1 MASRR
6 RLLPLT
12 LAALV
17 VLGLAAGVPATLAAH
32 AADHPAPPGTNPV
45 ADVGAIPTSGNAPL
59 RVSFD
64 GAMSSA
70 PGGTIVAWTLSFG
83 DHTRDDAGSGLPPA
97 AIAHTYLNPGIFTAI
112 LQVTGADGRRGASR
126 STVTV
131 NAPTPG
137 APLVDLTASP
147 GSGMAALQ
155 VRLGSS
161 TTPSSG
167 DPVTSW
173 ALSFGDGAAPTTGS
187 GAPPLSVPH
196 VYAHP
201 GTFAA
206 VLLVSNA
213 QHLTATAT
221 ATVVVS
227 PSAVGAS
234 SARLAA
240 GPTAALTAS
249 PGSGTA
255 PLAVSLDGS
264 ASTDATGTLTSWT
277 LNFGD
282 GTTAASAHGA
292 PPAATA
298 SHTYTAA
305 GTYTATLTVT
315 DSGGLTNAA
324 TAQVVVHPTPP
335 KANLVITPSSTTT
348 GIHKIQHVIMI
359 MQENRS
365 FDSYFGT
372 YPGADGI
379 PMTNGVPSVCVP
391 DPASGQCVKPYHD
404 TSDTN
409 GGGPHGDENSIRDID
424 AGKMDGFI
432 KEAQRESPSS
442 CSTGSANCPLPDVMG
457 YHTAAEIPNY
467 WSYAG
472 HFTLTDH
479 MFATNLGWSLPS
491 HLGLVSLWAAS
502 CSRTGDPSSCTGYLN
517 QPRTGYNDNYAWT
530 DLTWLLHRAGVSWQY
545 FVGAGGNP
553 DCKDDAA
560 NCEASSLSPAQP
572 GVWNPLPDFTDVQ
585 QDGQLGNIV
594 NTSKFYPEARNGTL
608 PAVSWVVPNNI
619 VSEHP
624 TAPVS
629 LGQAYVTGLINAVME
644 GPDWNSTAIILSWD
658 DWGGFYDHVVPPH
671 VDAEGYGL
679 RVPTIIISPY
689 SIPGKIDSQV
699 LSFDAF
705 AKFIEDDFLSG
716 QRLDPATDGRPDPR
730 PDVRENAPQLGDLQ
744 TDFNFNQTP
753 NPPLILNSSAPWGP
767 APSPGRTPGTS
778 GGTAPLTVNLDGSAS
793 SSPNGPITSWD
804 LSFGDGTPD
813 ATGTGAP
820 PAVLAHTY
828 LSAGSFTAT
837 LTVLDGTGTSGS
849 TTASVQVQPPPPLP
863 ALTASPPGGLAP
875 MDNVAFDGSATTA
888 PAGTTITG
896 WSLSFGDG
904 SPPVTGS
911 GPPPSPTAVHS
922 FTQAGDFGAILTVSD
937 SDGTTATAP
946 FTYMVKA
953 TTSLNPSVAGPTNPV
968 TVTGRGYAPGE
979 TVDVSLNGQAWGTAK
994 VGATSTFASAPLAVP
1009 STMAPGTYTVSSVGQ
1024 SSGIGSTQTLTV
1036 SVNWE
1041 FRYSASGGSFNPYEI
1056 AIGVANVAT
1065 LVAPWQGSATQ
1076 AITSSPA
1083 AHNGLIFAGSVD
1095 GNLYEWNASTFAQVR
1110 ALPTTGAVVSSPF
1123 VVGSQIY
1130 VGSKDGTLYGWPNT
1144 CGPRNAGMCLSTLSI
1159 PLGSPIESSP
1169 VGRQS
1174 TLYVGADN
1182 GNLYAIDTAGKRI
1195 LWSTPLGAPVTSSPA
1210 YVAGTVV
1217 VGSGSKVYALNPTT
1231 GAVLWSGST
1240 GGTVSSSPA
1249 IVKNTV
1255 YVGSQ
1260 DGKLYAFPLTCASTC
1275 TPLWTVSTG
1284 GPIESSPA
1292 VAYGSIFVG
1301 SDDGTLSAFSHF
1313 THALEWKATTGGP
1326 VVSSPAVANGVVYVG
1341 SNDGKVYALNAA
1353 GCGKATT
1360 CSPLWTGT
1368 TGGPVTSSPAVS
1380 NGQIYVGSGD
1390 GHLYVWGL
1398 PS

>member
-1 MASRR
+1 MRS
-6 RLLPLT
+6 LS
-12 LAALV
+12 LATLV

-32 AADHPAPPGTNPV
+32 AAGLLVPPGTDPV
-45 ADVGAIPTSGNAPL
+45 ADVGAIPTSGTVPL
-59 RVSFD
+59 GVSFD

-70 PGGTIVAWTLSFG
+70 PGGTIVSWDLAFG
-83 DHTRDDAGSGLPPA
+83 DHTQDATRSGLPPA
-97 AIAHTYLNPGIFTAI
+97 GIPHTYRNPGIFTAI
-112 LQVTGADGRRGASR
+112 LQVTGADGRHGTSR

-131 NAPTPG
+131 DPPTPG
-137 APLVDLTASP
+137 APQVALTADP
-147 GSGMAALQ
+147 GSGTAGLA

-161 TTPSSG
+161 TQSSAG
-167 DPVTSW
+167 GPVTSW
-173 ALSFGDGAAPTTGS
+173 ALSFGDGDAPTTGT

-196 VYAHP
+196 VYATP

-213 QHLTATAT
+213 QHRTAVNT

-227 PSAVGAS
+227 PSSVRTS
-234 SARLAA
+234 SAQLAT
-240 GPTAALTAS
+240 GPTASLTAS
-249 PGSGTA
+249 PGSGNA
-255 PLAVSLDGS
+255 PLAVGLDGS
-264 ASTDATGTLTSWT
+264 ASTDAGGTLSSWT
-277 LNFGD
+277 LDFGD
-282 GTTAASAHGA
+282 GSTAVTGQGA
-292 PPAATA
+292 PPTPTAA
-298 SHTYTAA
+298 HTYTAA

-315 DSGGLTNAA
+315 DSGSLTSKA
-324 TAQVVVHPTPP
+324 TAQVVVNPAPP
-335 KANLVITPSSTTT
+335 KANLVITPGSDAT
-348 GIHKIQHVIMI
+348 GIHKIKHVIMV

-379 PMTNGVPSVCVP
+379 PMQNGVPTVCVP
-391 DPASGQCVKPYHD
+391 DPQSGQCVKPYHD

-409 GGGPHGDENSIRDID
+409 GGGPHGYENSVRDID
-424 AGKMDGFI
+424 GGKMDGFI
-432 KEAQRESPSS
+432 AQAQRESPSS
-442 CSTGSANCPLPDVMG
+442 CSTTSTNCPLPDVMG

-467 WSYAG
+467 WAYAQ
-472 HFTLTDH
+472 HYTLTDH
-479 MFATNLGWSLPS
+479 MFTTNLGWSLPS

-502 CSRTGDPSSCTGYLN
+502 CSRTGDPKSCSSYLD
-517 QPRTGYNDNYAWT
+517 QPRVGYNDNYAWT
-530 DLTWLLHRAGVSWQY
+530 DLTWLLHRSGVSWQY

-553 DCKDDAA
+553 DCKTDAA

-572 GVWNPLPDFTDVQ
+572 GVWNPLPSFTDVQ
-585 QDGQLGNIV
+585 QDGQVGNVV
-594 NTSKFYPEARNGTL
+594 NTSQFYPEARNGTL

-629 LGQAYVTGLINAVME
+629 LGQAYVTGLVNAVME

-658 DWGGFYDHVVPPH
+658 DWGGFYDHVVPPT

-689 SIPGKIDSQV
+689 SIPGKLDSQV

-705 AKFIEDDFLSG
+705 AKFIEDDFLAG

-744 TDFNFNQTP
+744 SDFNFNQTP
-753 NPPLILNSSAPWGP
+753 NPPLILNSSAPWGT

-778 GGTAPLTVNLDGSAS
+778 GGTAPLTVNFDGSAS
-793 SSPNGPITSWD
+793 TSANGPITSWS
-804 LSFGDGTPD
+804 LAFGDGTPVQ
-813 ATGTGAP
+813 TGTGVP
-820 PAVLAHTY
+820 PAVLSHTY
-828 LSAGSFTAT
+828 ANAGTFTAT
-837 LTVLDGTGTSGS
+837 LTVVDGTGASGS
-849 TTASVQVQPPPPLP
+849 ITASVQVQPPPPLP

-875 MDNVAFDGSATTA
+875 QNNVPFDGSATTA

-904 SPPVTGS
+904 SPPVTGT
-911 GPPPSPTAVHS
+911 GPPPSPTAKHS
-922 FTQAGDFGAILTVSD
+922 FPEAGDFGATLTVTD

-953 TTSLNPSVAGPTNPV
+953 ITKLTPSVAGPTTPV
-968 TVTGRGYAPGE
+968 VVTGRGYAPGE
-979 TVDVSLNGQAWGTAK
+979 TVDVSLNGAPWGTAT
-994 VGATSTFASAPLAVP
+994 VGTTNTFTTSPLIVP
-1009 STMAPGTYTVSSVGQ
+1009 VSLAPGTYPVFSVGR
-1024 SSGIGSTQTLTV
+1024 SSGISATQTLTV
-1036 SVNWE
+1036 SANWE
-1041 FRYSASGGSFNPYEI
+1041 FRYSASGGSFTPFETRL
-1056 AIGVANVAT
+1056 GVANVAT
-1065 LVAPWQGSATQ
+1065 LVAPWQGTATQ

-1083 AHNGLIFAGSVD
+1083 AHNSLIFAGSLD
-1095 GNLYEWNASTFAQVR
+1095 GKLYQWDSATYSQVR
-1110 ALPTTGAVVSSPF
+1110 ALVTTGPVVSSPF
-1123 VVGSQIY
+1123 VLGSQIY
-1130 VGSKDGTLYGWPNT
+1130 VGSKDGTLYGWPNS
-1144 CGPRNAGMCLSTLSI
+1144 CGPRNAGMCLSTLTI

-1169 VGRQS
+1169 AGRG
-1174 TLYVGADN
+1174 TILYVGADN
-1182 GNLYAIDTAGKRI
+1182 RNLYAIDTAGKRI
-1195 LWSTPLGAPVTSSPA
+1195 LWSTALSGPVTSSPA

-1217 VGSGSKVYALNPTT
+1217 VGSGSNVYALNPTT
-1231 GAVLWSGST
+1231 GAVLWTGST

-1249 IVKNTV
+1249 IVKNKV

-1260 DGKLYAFPLTCASTC
+1260 DGKLYVFPLTCSSTC
-1275 TPLWTVSTG
+1275 VPSWTATTG

-1292 VAYGSIFVG
+1292 VAYGNVYIG
-1301 SDDGTLSAFSHF
+1301 SDDGTLSAFS
-1313 THALEWKATTGGP
+1313 TTTRALLWSTTTGGP

-1341 SNDGKVYALNAA
+1341 SNDGKVYALDAA
-1353 GCGKATT
+1353 GCGGPTT

-1380 NGQIYVGSGD
+1380 NGQVYVGSGD

-1398 PS
+1398 PG